1 MTLEG
6 IMILVKIWGYISS
19 KEHKTKRALG
29 STGWR
34 NFSVQ
39 NPKWREGLG
48 MGDREDGRQIP
59 QT

>member
-1 MTLEG
+1 
-6 IMILVKIWGYISS
+6 MILVKIWGYVLS

-39 NPKWREGLG
+39 NPKWRDGLG
-48 MGDREDGRQIP
+48 MGDREDGRQTP